1 VPEQAKAAARHP
13 PASGGEADGGAF
25 AKHSVAVAFWTAVSR
40 ATGFVRLA
48 VVAAVLGPTYLGNV
62 FQATNNIPNLTY
74 IGLTGALF
82 SNLLVP
88 SLVRHVDAGDRR
100 ATQNL
105 AGVFLSTVLAAFA
118 VVSAVVMLAGPVVMR
133 LLAVGVA
140 DPDAAASQRRIGFV
154 LLLMF
159 MPQLL
164 MYAVVGTAEAVM
176 NAHGSFALPAAAPI
190 LENVGIIATMATT
203 AWIYGTGDALAGLPG
218 GALYVIGIG
227 TTGAVVLHAAVQ
239 WWGARRV
246 GVLLLPRG
254 GWRDPEIRL
263 IVRRAVPSLGYSAL
277 DVLRPFGAMVVAN
290 RVPGGVVAFEFAY
303 SFYILPSALGARPV
317 AVSLLPRL
325 SRLFHSADL
334 VRFRDEAV
342 RGAALVALLVVPPAV
357 AFVVLAQ
364 PIAESVTFGQM
375 ANPRGQA
382 LVAGSL
388 LALGPGVVG
397 FAALLFATYVCY
409 ARRDAR
415 TPFRAM
421 VVRTAVAGVGMALA
435 FVVPA
440 GASTLFVLGL
450 TVSTADLVGGFR
462 LAERLRR
469 ALPSGTESLRHPL
482 LRTLGAAM
490 AMAVPAALL
499 GHYLPDLLSTAWDAQ
514 LAVLAAISVGGT
526 TYLLVLWC
534 WHSPELALLRSSL
547 PTMRIRRRPE
557 LRAGPT

>member
-1 VPEQAKAAARHP
+1 VPERAKPVARHQ
-13 PASGGEADGGAF
+13 PASDGGAF
-25 AKHSVAVAFWTAVSR
+25 AKHSVAVALWTAVSR
-40 ATGFVRLA
+40 TTGFVRLA

-74 IGLTGALF
+74 MALTGALF

-88 SLVRHVDAGDRR
+88 SLVEHVDAGNRR
-100 ATQNL
+100 ATRNL
-105 AGVFLSTVLAAFA
+105 AGAFLSMVLAAFA
-118 VVSAVVMLAGPVVMR
+118 VAAALVMLAGPVVMR
-133 LLAVGVA
+133 LLTVGVA
-140 DPDAAASQRRIGFV
+140 DQDAAASQRRVGFM

-176 NAHGSFALPAAAPI
+176 NAHGTFALPAAAPT
-190 LENVGIIATMATT
+190 LENLGIIATMAAT
-203 AWIYGTGDALAGLPG
+203 AWIYGTGDALTGLPD
-218 GALYVIGIG
+218 GALYFIGIG
-227 TTGAVVLHAAVQ
+227 TTGAVALHAGVQ
-239 WWGARRV
+239 WAGARRV

-263 IVRRAVPSLGYSAL
+263 IARRAIPSLGYSAL

-303 SFYILPSALGARPV
+303 SFYVLPSALGARPV

-342 RGAALVALLVVPPAV
+342 RGAAMVALLVVPPAV

-375 ANPRGQA
+375 ANPHGQA

-397 FAALLFATYVCY
+397 FAALLFGTYVCY

-415 TPFRAM
+415 TPFRTMA
-421 VVRTAVAGVGMALA
+421 VRTAVASIGMALA

-440 GASTLFVLGL
+440 GGWILIVLGL
-450 TVSTADLVGGFR
+450 TVSAADLIGGFL

-469 ALPSGTESLRHPL
+469 VLPSGTESLRHPL

-499 GHYLPDLLSTAWDAQ
+499 GHYLPELLSTPWDAQ

-526 TYLLVLWC
+526 TYLLAQRW
-534 WHSPELALLRSSL
+534 WGSPELALLSSSL
-547 PTMRIRRRPE
+547 PTMRTRRRAE
-557 LRAGPT
+557 LRAGPP

>member
-1 VPEQAKAAARHP
+1 VPERAKPVARHQ
-13 PASGGEADGGAF
+13 PASDGGAF
-25 AKHSVAVAFWTAVSR
+25 AKHSVAVALWTAVSR
-40 ATGFVRLA
+40 TTGFVRLA

-74 IGLTGALF
+74 MALTGALF

-88 SLVRHVDAGDRR
+88 SLVEHVDAGNRR
-100 ATQNL
+100 ATRNL
-105 AGVFLSTVLAAFA
+105 AGAFLSMVLAAFA
-118 VVSAVVMLAGPVVMR
+118 VAAALVMLAGPVVMR
-133 LLAVGVA
+133 LLTVGVA
-140 DPDAAASQRRIGFV
+140 DQDAAASQRRIGFM

-176 NAHGSFALPAAAPI
+176 NAHGTFALPAAAPT
-190 LENVGIIATMATT
+190 LENLGIIATMAAT
-203 AWIYGTGDALAGLPG
+203 AWIYGTGDALTGLPD
-218 GALYVIGIG
+218 GALYFIGIG
-227 TTGAVVLHAAVQ
+227 TTGAVALHAGVQ
-239 WWGARRV
+239 WAGARRV
-246 GVLLLPRG
+246 GVLVLPRG

-263 IVRRAVPSLGYSAL
+263 IARRAIPSLGYSAL

-303 SFYILPSALGARPV
+303 SFYVLPSALGARPV

-342 RGAALVALLVVPPAV
+342 RGAAMVALLVVPPAV

-375 ANPRGQA
+375 ANPHGQA

-397 FAALLFATYVCY
+397 FAALLFGTYVCY

-415 TPFRAM
+415 TPFRTMA
-421 VVRTAVAGVGMALA
+421 VRTAVASIGMALA

-440 GASTLFVLGL
+440 GGWILIVLGL
-450 TVSTADLVGGFR
+450 TVSAADLIGGFL

-469 ALPSGTESLRHPL
+469 VLPSGTESLRHPL

-499 GHYLPDLLSTAWDAQ
+499 GHYLPELLSTPWDAQ

-526 TYLLVLWC
+526 TYLLAQRW
-534 WHSPELALLRSSL
+534 WGSPELALLSSSL
-547 PTMRIRRRPE
+547 PTMRTRRRAE
-557 LRAGPT
+557 LRAGPP